1 MKNLVN
7 IYPKLNQRLITN
19 KDLEIEPR
27 VFHHW
32 RESGVIDYN
41 KNTESE
47 DIPNKERRGKV
58 FFNAYETLWLLMV
71 KDLRELN
78 IDLKTIIQIKEFL
91 FADQVNSSELTPEF
105 IKELSDNGV
114 MDTILKSLPEEVR
127 NEIASDKMKLSQF
140 VSMMQSMS
148 KNIVDMQPNWLTTFY
163 TTILLMNK
171 TPVLQ
176 LIKKGT
182 TIDINI
188 IVIEDFYPHSTK
200 LESMQE
206 VVKNLTND
214 FYINIPICKYFDR
227 ILTDFKLDVLAIKF
241 ELFSKLE
248 LEVLEKIKDGDFQE
262 IKIYD
267 NSEKDY
273 TVTVIKK
280 DDLFGEKVR
289 ELKKIFGLK
298 AYDKLELIFRNEK
311 HIVLKNEIRNKV
323 EK

>member
-7 IYPKLNQRLITN
+7 IYPRLNERLVTN

-32 RESGVIDYN
+32 RESGVIDYD
-41 KNTESE
+41 KNIEVNT
-47 DIPNKERRGKV
+47 IQNKERRGKV

-91 FADQVNSSELTPEF
+91 FADQVNSSELTPKF

-114 MDTILKSLPEEVR
+114 MDNILKSLPEEVR
-127 NEIASDKMKLSQF
+127 NEIANDEMKLSQF
-140 VSMMQSMS
+140 ISMMQSMS
-148 KNIVDMQPNWLTTFY
+148 KNIVDMQPNWITTFY

-176 LIKKGT
+176 LLKKGT

-206 VVKNLTND
+206 IVKILTND
-214 FYINIPICKYFDR
+214 FHINIPVRKYFDR
-227 ILTDFKLDVLAIKF
+227 IFSDFKLDVLAKKF

-248 LEVLEKIKDGDFQE
+248 LEVLEKIHEGDFQE
-262 IKIYD
+262 IKIYN
-267 NSEKDY
+267 NSENDFL
-273 TVTVIKK
+273 VTVIKK
-280 DDLFGEKVR
+280 TDLFNEKIN
-289 ELKKIFGLK
+289 EIKKILGLK
-298 AYDKLELIFRNEK
+298 EYDKLEMIFRNGK
-311 HIVLKNEIRNKV
+311 HVIVKNEIRNKI

>member
-32 RESGVIDYN
+32 RESGVIDYDKSVEVDSN
-41 KNTESE
+41 Q
-47 DIPNKERRGKV
+47 NKERRGKV
-58 FFNAYETLWLLMV
+58 FFNAYEALWLLMV

-78 IDLKTIIQIKEFL
+78 VDLKTIIQIKEYL
-91 FADQVNSSELTPEF
+91 FKDQINDSELTPEF
-105 IKELSDNGV
+105 IKESSDGGV
-114 MDTILKSLPEEVR
+114 MGKILKSLPEEVR
-127 NEIASDKMKLSQF
+127 IEIENDEMKLSQF
-140 VSMMQSMS
+140 ISMMQSMS
-148 KNIVDMQPNWLTTFY
+148 KNTDELKPNWLTTFY

-176 LIKKGT
+176 LIKKGI

-206 VVKNLTND
+206 IVKNIMND
-214 FYINIPICKYFDR
+214 FYVNIPIRKYFDR
-227 ILTDFKLDVLAIKF
+227 IFTDFKLDVLVEKF

-248 LEVLEKIKDGDFQE
+248 LEVLEEIQDGDFQE
-262 IKIYD
+262 IKIYN
-267 NSEKDY
+267 NSEEDFL
-273 TVTVIKK
+273 VTVIKK
-280 DDLFGEKVR
+280 NELLNEKVR
-289 ELKKIFGLK
+289 ELKKILGLK
-298 AYDKLELIFRNEK
+298 EYDKLEMIFRNDK
-311 HIVLKNEIRNKV
+311 HIILKNEIRNKI
-323 EK
+323 KK

>member
-1 MKNLVN
+1 MKDLVN
-7 IYPKLNQRLITN
+7 IYPKLNQRLVTN

-32 RESGVIDYN
+32 RECGVIDYN

-47 DIPNKERRGKV
+47 DTPNKERRGKV
-58 FFNAYETLWLLMV
+58 FFNAYEALWLLMV

-105 IKELSDNGV
+105 IKELSDAEV

-127 NEIASDKMKLSQF
+127 IEIENDEMKLNQF
-140 VSMMQSMS
+140 ISMMQSMS
-148 KNIVDMQPNWLTTFY
+148 KNIVDMKPNWMTTFF

-171 TPVLQ
+171 TPILQ
-176 LIKKGT
+176 IIKKGT
-182 TIDINI
+182 RIDTGI

-200 LESMQE
+200 LESMQKIVE
-206 VVKNLTND
+206 NLTND
-214 FYINIPICKYFDR
+214 FYINIPIRKYFDR
-227 ILTDFKLDVLAIKF
+227 IFSDFKLDVLVKKF

-248 LEVLEKIKDGDFQE
+248 LEVLEKIQDGDFQE
-262 IKIYD
+262 VKIY
-267 NSEKDY
+267 NKSEKDFL
-273 TVTVIKK
+273 VTVIKK
-280 DDLFGEKVR
+280 SNFSNEKVR
-289 ELKKIFGLK
+289 ELKKILGLK
-298 AYDKLELIFRNEK
+298 EYDKLEMIFRNDK
-311 HIVLKNEIRNKV
+311 HIVVKNEIRNIV

>member
-1 MKNLVN
+1 MQNLVN
-7 IYPKLNQRLITN
+7 IYPKLNHRLVTN

-32 RESGVIDYN
+32 RESGVIDYD
-41 KNTESE
+41 KNTEVHDNS
-47 DIPNKERRGKV
+47 NKERRGKV
-58 FFNAYETLWLLMV
+58 FFNAYEALWLLMV

-105 IKELSDNGV
+105 IKELSDSCV
-114 MDTILKSLPEEVR
+114 METILKSLPEEVR
-127 NEIASDKMKLSQF
+127 IEIENDEMKLNQF
-140 VSMMQSMS
+140 ISMMQSMS
-148 KNIVDMQPNWLTTFY
+148 KNIDDMQVNWLTTFF

-176 LIKKGT
+176 LVKKGT

-188 IVIEDFYPHSTK
+188 IVIEDFYPHSSK
-200 LESMQE
+200 VESMQE
-206 VVKNLTND
+206 IVKNLTND
-214 FYINIPICKYFDR
+214 FYINIPIRKYFDR
-227 ILTDFKLDVLAIKF
+227 IFSDFKLDVLVKKF

-248 LEVLEKIKDGDFQE
+248 LDILEKIQKGDFQE

-280 DDLFGEKVR
+280 DDLFGNKVK
-289 ELKKIFGLK
+289 EIKKILGLK
-298 AYDKLELIFRNEK
+298 EYDKLEFIFRNEK